1 MTVLSPT
8 ILEALKLLQA
18 AEKAENNC
26 LVEILGAV
34 KPARSSKS
42 TITSIVRGLY
52 TKNAKLLTILDAD
65 IKEVID
71 NPEFELDTYK
81 GFVNSFILWLD
92 ADAMVLFD
100 KYAAF
105 ITSKDSY
112 HNFTN
117 LDKVES
123 FAGPLT
129 NCVHYLDFIAATS
142 NLLRNPFVID
152 KLSTIKEFM
161 ERLLNNYRELLELSR
176 LNDIG
181 FANINA
187 FVTPTTPTVTH
198 KPPSR
203 GPPKVSGIF
212 KLEQIVE
219 RTKDEPL
226 LLHDKDHKEVP
237 IELVLLDIGGSR
249 GSHGKKYNSLAILQ
263 VHSGTKEFSR
273 SLMFPPFRVNEV
285 SVDFKRDT
293 LFLKA
298 INFSHP
304 ENTDSVI
311 SITGLD
317 SQFLYDWH
325 KKLTA
330 IFPEEAKHSPVGEDS
345 FLITPVNSPT
355 KMAGLGIN
363 VLSDSEH
370 KQDIKDREEQQKY
383 HTPQKP
389 KLYIQETS
397 EQSSSPLSQLEKHFR
412 NSIQKLN
419 GTNEIP
425 ILPPPPPAF
434 QLRKPSST
442 SIQSEDS
449 SDSAKT
455 QYDRSLSIIE
465 KTVSSTTLAR
475 LVSTKADGDTC
486 PTKVINKRTMES
498 SLDCDAGGRPISSQG
513 EIVDVEGTPVMIK
526 APTLPNIV
534 TETGRLSLSD
544 KHHSGQQT
552 KFSSVPDLA
561 TGRSSNLYQL
571 STGSEIDISNF
582 GKDYRPSF
590 AESEVSINSKKGSS
604 PSVGSGTPGTQ
615 KKPTRKKSLFNLFKK
630 GSKAN
635 LNDNV
640 AGFQMVNKSV
650 DSVSTNTN
658 LANKSMD
665 STSSVF
671 NTANRSLVTSSKH
684 FNAADQSFNS
694 FSSSILNKKDSDDSV
709 TSSISTN
716 DLMKK
721 DSDATL
727 NSSTKNSKVDQVDAG
742 NPTNKSEESTP
753 STESSRSAIP
763 TAFALPSS
771 TSTYFFKQY
780 KNGSSASLGQH
791 NDSQTNLELLE
802 STEEEL
808 FVSDEIKSM
817 INDDHSIEFFITEAT
832 PKAMKV
838 SKWKPK
844 YGKWEMITVNE
855 NLFAR
860 IVTNY
865 HLNKSWIIF
874 FKQDTDA
881 NNAEIDKPILLLDIV
896 GGQTSVKLNALDLQI
911 SSINSVTSEKMQIMV
926 RCKTSALGNSILT
939 NVNNVMG
946 VLSANAKNN
955 NYGSLQNSELAP
967 SSFTITSSIMD
978 GKCQPSA
985 STTYSSFSSSESR
998 STTKSAK
1005 PISRMK
1011 KGGSDYS
1018 INSQEAANL
1027 NILTNPDN
1035 TKLILLNQMPV
1046 RLQKQLESYNSIST
1060 PSSWKILS
1068 MYSLTVYLITESF
1081 TNKSY
1086 FNLVLK
1092 KTDIESKAETEF
1104 NWLIRDA
1111 EMYKRIERI
1120 GKAGL
1125 LVKVTNDDIFMIEC
1139 KGRKEL
1145 HQLIGIF

>member
-1 MTVLSPT
+1 KS
-8 ILEALKLLQA
+8 LQA

-161 ERLLNNYRELLELSR
+161 ERLLNNYRELLESSR

-412 NSIQKLN
+412 NSIQKSN

-635 LNDNV
+635 LNDN
-640 AGFQMVNKSV
+640 SV

-665 STSSVF
+665 STS
-671 NTANRSLVTSSKH
+671 T
-684 FNAADQSFNS
+684 DQSFNS

-727 NSSTKNSKVDQVDAG
+727 NSSTKN
-742 NPTNKSEESTP
+742 T
-753 STESSRSAIP
+753 IP

-1068 MYSLTVYLITESF
+1068 MYSLTVYSITESF